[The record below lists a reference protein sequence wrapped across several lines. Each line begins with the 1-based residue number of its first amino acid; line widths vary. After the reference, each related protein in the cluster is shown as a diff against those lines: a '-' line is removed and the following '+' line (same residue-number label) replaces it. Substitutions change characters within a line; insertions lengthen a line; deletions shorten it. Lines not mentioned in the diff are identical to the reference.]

1 MALGGQSSPMGDVET
16 TGPGRSRPLALEPS
30 APASDFRLLRYFTI
44 TTLVAFVTVGAVLF
58 ALQRNEEAFFAQ
70 VQREQREFFAQA
82 QATLARQ
89 QEEAALKSLLAV
101 HEASHLNLTLLVGN
115 LLWSS
120 HFGPFVARAQALPV
134 QRCRALPGDGA
145 ERSAS
150 GPRRDC
156 FAALGRSIQALPGFQ
171 ALDHEAYA
179 AMRGTSVFKIK
190 VFDLRGLTIYSSE
203 HAQIGEDG
211 GPNEGWR
218 SAAAGRAA
226 SELTHR
232 QRFSAF
238 ERVVED
244 RDLISTYVPVRA
256 GAQGEVLGVFE
267 LYSDVTPFLAQIKQA
282 AQRFASVTASN
293 DATVDRRARD
303 YQHKVSTSSEE
314 FLLIVGCLLALLY
327 WVSLLIVGN
336 GQRLIDKQNRA
347 RIEAAQREQM
357 RHREKMAALAT
368 MAASLSHEVG
378 NPLAII
384 AGIAQELPEPA
395 DGSGVEPSARR
406 RILVQT
412 ARVGAMIRQMSDF
425 ATVRSEQVEFVD
437 VNTLL
442 KAVCDFHAFDRRFR
456 GEPIS
461 FEGGAA
467 LPACEL
473 VPDHL
478 NETMMSLLQA
488 WVDARVPPAQG
499 GGLRVRTEAVGQGV
513 LISVGPA
520 SGGAL
525 AGLATALAADPRLDT
540 VRRRV
545 ADMRGKLEIG
555 DAGVR
560 ISLPPAPD
568 PA

>member
-1 MALGGQSSPMGDVET
+1 MAPGGQSRPMGDVET
-16 TGPGRSRPLALEPS
+16 TGPGRSRPFALEPA

-70 VQREQREFFAQA
+70 VQREQRDFFAQA
-82 QATLARQ
+82 QAKLARQ

-115 LLWSS
+115 LLWKS

-134 QRCRALPGDGA
+134 QRCRALPGA
-145 ERSAS
+145 EEPAG
-150 GPRRDC
+150 GPRREC

-267 LYSDVTPFLAQIKQA
+267 LYSDVTPFLVQIKQA
-282 AQRFASVTASN
+282 AQRFASVAAGN
-293 DATVDRRARD
+293 DAALDRRARD
-303 YQHKVSTSSEE
+303 NQRKVSTSSDE

-425 ATVRSEQVEFVD
+425 ATTRSEQVEFVD

-456 GEPIS
+456 GVPIS

-488 WVDARVPPAQG
+488 WVDARVPPAPG
-499 GGLRVRTEAVGQGV
+499 GGLQVRTEAAGPGV

-520 SGGAL
+520 SGGAA

-545 ADMRGKLEIG
+545 ADMRGSLEIG

-560 ISLPPAPD
+560 ISLPPASD
-568 PA
+568 AA